1 MKGFVEVVVVDD
13 VADVGPGLL
22 GEEGYG
28 GGLLTI

>member
-1 MKGFVEVVVVDD
+1 MKGFVEVVVVD
-13 VADVGPGLL
+13 DVGPGLL